1 MNLVEIGETKKILTT
16 PQQSYTKSLVSS
28 VPPTNKKIS
37 RFVIVEKENKKNKE
51 NNIKILTTDKKE
63 LVNINTVFDKIF
75 DADNHP
81 VLFHCTAGK
90 DRTGFVAA
98 AILKFLGVDD
108 ETVFADYLL
117 TNELLGKRT
126 EERLKVW
133 AKRMSQ
139 EQGIAV
145 DEVHGEALNALRI
158 LMLTHSDMLQSTFDA
173 VNELFGSWDEMRRT
187 GLGISDGRMDA
198 FRSAVLTKSSL

>member
-1 MNLVEIGETKKILTT
+1 M
-16 PQQSYTKSLVSS
+16 
-28 VPPTNKKIS
+28 
-37 RFVIVEKENKKNKE
+37 
-51 NNIKILTTDKKE
+51 
-63 LVNINTVFDKIF
+63 
-75 DADNHP
+75 
-81 VLFHCTAGK
+81 
-90 DRTGFVAA
+90 AA

-133 AKRMSQ
+133 AKRMSR
-139 EQGIAV
+139 EQGIAL
-145 DEVHGEALNALRI
+145 DEVDGEALSALRI

-187 GLGISDGRMDA
+187 GLGISDERMNA
-198 FRSAVLTKSSL
+198 FRSVILTKSSP

>member
-1 MNLVEIGETKKILTT
+1 M
-16 PQQSYTKSLVSS
+16 
-28 VPPTNKKIS
+28 
-37 RFVIVEKENKKNKE
+37 
-51 NNIKILTTDKKE
+51 
-63 LVNINTVFDKIF
+63 
-75 DADNHP
+75 
-81 VLFHCTAGK
+81 
-90 DRTGFVAA
+90 AA

-133 AKRMSQ
+133 AKRISR
-139 EQGIAV
+139 EQGIAL
-145 DEVHGEALNALRI
+145 DEVDGEALNALRI

-187 GLGISDGRMDA
+187 ELGISDERMNA
-198 FRSAVLTKSSL
+198 FRSVVLTKSSP

>member
-1 MNLVEIGETKKILTT
+1 M
-16 PQQSYTKSLVSS
+16 
-28 VPPTNKKIS
+28 
-37 RFVIVEKENKKNKE
+37 
-51 NNIKILTTDKKE
+51 
-63 LVNINTVFDKIF
+63 
-75 DADNHP
+75 
-81 VLFHCTAGK
+81 FHCTAGK

-98 AILKFLGVDD
+98 AIMKFLGVDD

-133 AKRMSQ
+133 AKRMSH

-145 DEVHGEALNALRI
+145 DEVDGEALNALRI

-187 GLGISDGRMDA
+187 GLGISDERMNA
-198 FRSAVLTKSSL
+198 FRSAVLTESSP